1 MIPAIPYRYR
11 VLAFICSLT
20 TLTYLDRVCI
30 SIVGVRLKADL
41 HLTNEEFGWV
51 LASFALAYAL
61 FEIPS
66 GAWGDKIGPRAVFIR
81 IVLWWSFFTMM
92 TGLVN
97 GLLSLLIMRFLFG
110 MGESGTMPNNVL
122 VISRWFPAQETGRAL
137 PWMGIGTQIG
147 AAIAPLLIIPI
158 AQAWGWR
165 MPFFVNGVIGF
176 LWVLLCMG
184 WFRNFP
190 SEMKHISSAEVQ
202 LIESSRRYSPT
213 HHLISWRI
221 IFRNR
226 TLWALMGMYFCYQW
240 ANYFFVA
247 WAPVY
252 LQEKLHF
259 TEKQTQPIIFLL
271 FVVGIIGLFWGGF
284 CIDWMVKKKG
294 LLFGRRFIGMLGI
307 GGCGLSF
314 LIVVISSDPNISA
327 AGLIAA
333 NGFYSFGVMASFAV
347 CTDIGRNNAGTVSG
361 AMNFSGQFGAF
372 FLSLVV
378 GKMVEVTHNFNK
390 PLAIVV
396 IAQFIGMFLWFI
408 IDPTKPID
416 LQKKEPE
423 HSPALA
429 NV

>member
-20 TLTYLDRVCI
+20 TLTYLDRICI

-66 GAWGDKIGPRAVFIR
+66 GAWGDRIGPRAVFIR

-97 GLLSLLIMRFLFG
+97 GLLSLLVMRFLFG

-122 VISRWFPAQETGRAL
+122 VISRWFPADETGRAL

-158 AQAWGWR
+158 AQTWGWR
-165 MPFFVNGVIGF
+165 TPFFVNGMIGF
-176 LWVLLCMG
+176 LWVLLCFS

-190 SEMKHISSAEVQ
+190 SEMKNISPEEVR
-202 LIESSRRYSPT
+202 LIESSRRYSTT
-213 HHLISWRI
+213 HSLIPWKI

-247 WAPVY
+247 WSPVY

-271 FVVGIIGLFWGGF
+271 FVVGIIGLLWGGY
-284 CIDWMVKKKG
+284 CIDWMAKKKG
-294 LLFGRRFIGMLGI
+294 LLFGRRFIGILGI
-307 GGCGLSF
+307 GGCGLCF
-314 LIVVISSDPNISA
+314 LLAILSTSSSVSA
-327 AGLIAA
+327 GAMIAA

-347 CTDIGRNNAGTVSG
+347 CTDIGRNNAGTVTG

-378 GKMVEVTHNFNK
+378 GKMVELTHNFNK
-390 PLAIVV
+390 PLIIVV
-396 IAQFIGMFLWFI
+396 VAQFIGMILWFI
-408 IDPTKPID
+408 IDPTRPMD

-423 HSPALA
+423 QSPALS
-429 NV
+429 NT

>member
-1 MIPAIPYRYR
+1 MFKIPYIPYRFR

-20 TLTYLDRVCI
+20 TLTYLDRICI

-41 HLTNEEFGWV
+41 HLTNEQFGWV

-66 GAWGDKIGPRAVFIR
+66 GAWGDRIGPRAVFIR
-81 IVLWWSFFTMM
+81 IVFWWSFFTVM

-97 GLLSLLIMRFLFG
+97 GLISLLIMRFLFG

-122 VISRWFPAQETGRAL
+122 VISRWFPAHETGRAL

-147 AAIAPLLIIPI
+147 AAIAPLMIVPI

-165 MPFFVNGVIGF
+165 MPFYVNGVIGV
-176 LWVLLCMG
+176 LWVLLCYR

-190 SEMKHISSAEVQ
+190 SEMKNISKEEVK
-202 LIESSRRYSPT
+202 LIETKRRYSV
-213 HHLISWRI
+213 HHRLISWKI

-240 ANYFFVA
+240 ANYFFIA
-247 WAPVY
+247 WMPIY

-259 TEKQTQPIIFLL
+259 TENQTQPIIFTL
-271 FVVGIIGLFWGGF
+271 FVVGIIGLIGGGY
-284 CIDWMVKKKG
+284 CIDWIAKKKG

-307 GGCGLSF
+307 GGCGLSI
-314 LIVVISSDPNISA
+314 LLATMVSEPYIA
-327 AGLIAA
+327 AGSLISA
-333 NGFYSFGVMASFAV
+333 NGFYSFGVMSSFAV

-361 AMNFSGQFGAF
+361 AMNFSGQMGAF
-372 FLSLVV
+372 FLAVVV
-378 GKMVEVTHNFNK
+378 GKMVEATHNFNE
-390 PLAIVV
+390 PLLLVG
-396 IAQFIGMFLWFI
+396 IAQGIGFLLWFL
-408 IDPTKPID
+408 IDPTRPID
-416 LQKKEPE
+416 DVKEK
-423 HSPALA
+423 SM
-429 NV
+429 N

>member
-1 MIPAIPYRYR
+1 MIASIPYRYR

-20 TLTYLDRVCI
+20 TLTYLDRICI

-41 HLTNEEFGWV
+41 HLSNGEFGWV

-66 GAWGDKIGPRAVFIR
+66 GAWGDRIGPRAVFTR
-81 IVLWWSFFTMM
+81 IVLWWSLFTIL
-92 TGLVN
+92 TGLASS
-97 GLLSLLIMRFLFG
+97 LLSLLIMRFLFG

-147 AAIAPLLIIPI
+147 AAIAPLIIIPI
-158 AQAWGWR
+158 AEAWGWR

-176 LWVLLCMG
+176 LWVLICVS

-190 SEMKHISSAEVQ
+190 SEMKHISPQEVR
-202 LIESSRRYSPT
+202 LIESTRRYSSS
-213 HHLISWRI
+213 HHLISWKT
-221 IFRNR
+221 IFSNR

-247 WAPVY
+247 WSPVY

-259 TEKQTQPIIFLL
+259 SEKQTQPIIFLL
-271 FVVGIIGLFWGGF
+271 FAIGILGLLWGGF
-284 CIDWMVKKKG
+284 CIDWMARKKG

-307 GGCGLSF
+307 GGCGLCI
-314 LIVVISSDPNISA
+314 LIAVLSSDPMISA
-327 AGLIAA
+327 GGMIAA

-372 FLSLVV
+372 FLSIVV
-378 GKMVEVTHNFNK
+378 GKMVELTHNFNK
-390 PLAIVV
+390 PLVIVV

-416 LQKKEPE
+416 MQKKEPE
-423 HSPALA
+423 KTPVLSNA
-429 NV
+429 